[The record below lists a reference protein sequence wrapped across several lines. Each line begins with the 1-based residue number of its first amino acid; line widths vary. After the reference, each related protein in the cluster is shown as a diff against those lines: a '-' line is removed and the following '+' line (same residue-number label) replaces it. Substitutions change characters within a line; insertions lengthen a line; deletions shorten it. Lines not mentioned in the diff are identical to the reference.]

1 MEADEPGNSEADM
14 DEMDLDLDDV
24 GGGVTLVIGDEEDYG
39 CDDVRPAW
47 LSAEL
52 MNLDAE
58 TQIGFNAVFHD
69 R

>member
-1 MEADEPGNSEADM
+1 MDDM
-14 DEMDLDLDDV
+14 DFDLDTEI
-24 GGGVTLVIGDEEDYG
+24 GGGVTLVVGDDDEEIG

-47 LSAEL
+47 LRSEL

-58 TQIGFNAVFHD
+58 TQINFNAVWTD

>member
-1 MEADEPGNSEADM
+1 M
-14 DEMDLDLDDV
+14 DEMDFDV
-24 GGGVTLVIGDEEDYG
+24 EEFSDVAIVEEFDDEEYG

-52 MNLDAE
+52 SGIDAA
-58 TQIGFNAVFHD
+58 TQIGFNAVWQD

>member
-1 MEADEPGNSEADM
+1 M
-14 DEMDLDLDDV
+14 DEVDFDLDLDDV

-47 LSAEL
+47 LGAEL

-58 TQIGFNAVFHD
+58 TQIGFNALFRD

>member
-1 MEADEPGNSEADM
+1 M
-14 DEMDLDLDDV
+14 DETDFDLDLDDV
-24 GGGVTLVIGDEEDYG
+24 GGGVTIVMGDEEEEFG

-58 TQIGFNAVFHD
+58 TQIGFNAIYSD

>member
-1 MEADEPGNSEADM
+1 M
-14 DEMDLDLDDV
+14 DEMDFDLDDDV
-24 GGGVTLVIGDEEDYG
+24 VGGVTLVMGDEEEDFG

-52 MNLDAE
+52 LNLDAE
-58 TQIGFNAVFHD
+58 TQIGFNAVWKD

>member
-1 MEADEPGNSEADM
+1 MDDM
-14 DEMDLDLDDV
+14 DFDVDFDDV
-24 GGGVTLVIGDEEDYG
+24 GGGVTVVIGDEEDYG

-47 LSAEL
+47 LGAEL

-58 TQIGFNAVFHD
+58 TQIGFNAVYSD

>member
-1 MEADEPGNSEADM
+1 M
-14 DEMDLDLDDV
+14 DDTDFDLDEEI
-24 GGGVTLVIGDEEDYG
+24 GGGVALVVGDEEEDFS

-52 MNLDAE
+52 LNLDAE
-58 TQIGFNAVFHD
+58 TQIGFNAVWSD

>member
-1 MEADEPGNSEADM
+1 M
-14 DEMDLDLDDV
+14 DDLEFDLDDEIA
-24 GGGVTLVIGDEEDYG
+24 GGVTLVLGDEDEEEYG

-52 MNLDAE
+52 LNLDAE
-58 TQIGFNAVFHD
+58 TQIGFNAVYRD

>member
-1 MEADEPGNSEADM
+1 MNE
-14 DEMDLDLDDV
+14 LDFDFDDTMTTTV
-24 GGGVTLVIGDEEDYG
+24 ELEIEEEEYG

-58 TQIGFNAVFHD
+58 TQIGFNAVYKD

>member
-1 MEADEPGNSEADM
+1 VADEPATTEAGM
-14 DEMDLDLDDV
+14 DTMDLDMDD
-24 GGGVTLVIGDEEDYG
+24 TVIATFEETFDEEEYG

-52 MNLDAE
+52 LNLDAE
-58 TQIGFNAVFHD
+58 TQMGFNAVWQD

>member
-1 MEADEPGNSEADM
+1 M
-14 DEMDLDLDDV
+14 DDMDLDIEDIGTVVLDEC
-24 GGGVTLVIGDEEDYG
+24 IDEDEYV

-52 MNLDAE
+52 MDLDAE
-58 TQIGFNAVFHD
+58 TQIGFNAVWRD

>member
-1 MEADEPGNSEADM
+1 MDDM
-14 DEMDLDLDDV
+14 DFDLDEEIA
-24 GGGVTLVIGDEEDYG
+24 GGVTLVLGDEDEEDYG

-52 MNLDAE
+52 LNLDAE
-58 TQIGFNAVFHD
+58 TQIGFNAVWRD

>member
-1 MEADEPGNSEADM
+1 M
-14 DEMDLDLDDV
+14 DEIEFDLDDI
-24 GGGVTLVIGDEEDYG
+24 GGGVTLVLSDEEDFG

-58 TQIGFNAVFHD
+58 TQIGFNAVWSD

>member
-1 MEADEPGNSEADM
+1 M
-14 DEMDLDLDDV
+14 DEMDFDLEDAV
-24 GGGVTLVIGDEEDYG
+24 ATTLEVAVEEEEYG

-52 MNLDAE
+52 LNLDAE
-58 TQIGFNAVFHD
+58 TQIGFNAVWQD

>member
-1 MEADEPGNSEADM
+1 M
-14 DEMDLDLDDV
+14 DEMDLEIEDMGEVVLDESF
-24 GGGVTLVIGDEEDYG
+24 DEEEYG

-58 TQIGFNAVFHD
+58 TQIGFNAVWRD

>member
-1 MEADEPGNSEADM
+1 M
-14 DEMDLDLDDV
+14 DEMDFDFDDV
-24 GGGVTLVIGDEEDYG
+24 AGGATLVISDEEEDFG

-52 MNLDAE
+52 MGLDAE
-58 TQIGFNAVFHD
+58 TQIGFNAVYKD

>member
-1 MEADEPGNSEADM
+1 M
-14 DEMDLDLDDV
+14 DEMDLDIEDV
-24 GGGVTLVIGDEEDYG
+24 GGVVLEACFDEDEYV

-58 TQIGFNAVFHD
+58 TQIGFNAVWRD

>member
-1 MEADEPGNSEADM
+1 MDDM
-14 DEMDLDLDDV
+14 DFDV
-24 GGGVTLVIGDEEDYG
+24 DFDTIGGGLTVVIGDEEDFG

-47 LSAEL
+47 LGAEL

-58 TQIGFNAVFHD
+58 TQIGFNAVYHD

>member
-1 MEADEPGNSEADM
+1 M
-14 DEMDLDLDDV
+14 DDIDFDFDLDDV
-24 GGGVTLVIGDEEDYG
+24 GGGVTLVAGDEEDFS

-47 LSAEL
+47 LGAEL

-58 TQIGFNAVFHD
+58 TQIGFNAVYSD

>member
-1 MEADEPGNSEADM
+1 M
-14 DEMDLDLDDV
+14 DDLDFDLDDAV
-24 GGGVTLVIGDEEDYG
+24 ATTVDVADEEEEYG

-52 MNLDAE
+52 LNLDAE
-58 TQIGFNAVFHD
+58 TQIGFNAVWQD

>member
-1 MEADEPGNSEADM
+1 MEAIM
-14 DEMDLDLDDV
+14 DEMDLDIEDV
-24 GGGVTLVIGDEEDYG
+24 GGVALEESFDEDEYV

-58 TQIGFNAVFHD
+58 TQIGFNAVWRD

>member
-1 MEADEPGNSEADM
+1 M
-14 DEMDLDLDDV
+14 DDLDFDLDDEIV
-24 GGGVTLVIGDEEDYG
+24 GGVTLVLGDDDEEEYG

-52 MNLDAE
+52 MDLDAE
-58 TQIGFNAVFHD
+58 TQIGFNAVYRD

>member
-1 MEADEPGNSEADM
+1 M

-24 GGGVTLVIGDEEDYG
+24 GGGLTLVIGDEEDYG

-58 TQIGFNAVFHD
+58 TQIGFNAIYSD

>member
-1 MEADEPGNSEADM
+1 M
-14 DEMDLDLDDV
+14 DDLDFDLDDEIA
-24 GGGVTLVIGDEEDYG
+24 GGVTLVLGDEDEEEYG

-52 MNLDAE
+52 LNLDAE
-58 TQIGFNAVFHD
+58 TQIGFNAVYRD

>member
-1 MEADEPGNSEADM
+1 MDDM
-14 DEMDLDLDDV
+14 DFDLDLDDV
-24 GGGVTLVIGDEEDYG
+24 GGGVTVVMGDEEEDFG

-47 LSAEL
+47 LGAEL

-58 TQIGFNAVFHD
+58 TQIGFNAVYSD

>member
-1 MEADEPGNSEADM
+1 M
-14 DEMDLDLDDV
+14 DDLDFDLDDAV
-24 GGGVTLVIGDEEDYG
+24 ATTVEVTVDEEEFG

-52 MNLDAE
+52 LNLDAE
-58 TQIGFNAVFHD
+58 TQIGFNAVWQD

>member
-1 MEADEPGNSEADM
+1 M
-14 DEMDLDLDDV
+14 DEMDLDIEDV
-24 GGGVTLVIGDEEDYG
+24 GGVVLEEIFDEDEYR

-58 TQIGFNAVFHD
+58 TQIGFNAVWSD